1 MYIQDY
7 SKQGAKI
14 ADWSK
19 KVSDIVGGKAGG
31 KHPIA
36 IGQGTEA
43 KNIDQAIE
51 EATKYLEQFNM

>member
-1 MYIQDY
+1 MLFR
-7 SKQGAKI
+7 SAKV

-36 IGQGTEA
+36 VGQGTEA

-51 EATKYLEQFNM
+51 EATKYLEQFSM